1 MRDMGSYKC
10 HFKNAKGEDETTGK
24 VTVKP
29 VSSFL
34 ITIRYSLKEQL
45 YKFSVYQKFTPLK
58 SCIEMFRSDDL
69 HATFFIGNNQI

>member
-34 ITIRYSLKEQL
+34 ITIRYFLLEQL
-45 YKFSVYQKFTPLK
+45 YRYVSLVFIKIS
-58 SCIEMFRSDDL
+58 L
-69 HATFFIGNNQI
+69 H